1 MNLMGSSLD
10 KGRISEFQ
18 DISYETCQSEMQ
30 RKKNGKQTNKI
41 WNIHELWDNF
51 YKCSMYIIGTHT
63 KKEE

>member
-30 RKKNGKQTNKI
+30 RKKNGKQHA
-41 WNIHELWDNF
+41 IHPGAPREASAQLR
-51 YKCSMYIIGTHT
+51 G
-63 KKEE
+63 